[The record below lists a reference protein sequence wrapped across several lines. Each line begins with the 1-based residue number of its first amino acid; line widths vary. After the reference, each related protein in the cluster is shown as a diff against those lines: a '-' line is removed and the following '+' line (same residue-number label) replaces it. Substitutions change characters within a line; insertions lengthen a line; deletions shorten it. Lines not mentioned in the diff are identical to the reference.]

1 MPDGLDMDAAAAQ
14 LGISREAVRK
24 RLERGTLKGR
34 RVNGE
39 WVIDLTD
46 GSDDADGHS
55 DNADGHSDTRTD
67 DGRTQT
73 DGDQLVATL
82 RDEVEF
88 LRRELEARTEEI
100 RRRDHIIAGLVQR
113 IPELPSG
120 TLEEPESDEN
130 PRYEPQDTMH
140 MYRVPEPPR
149 RPWWR
154 FW

>member
-1 MPDGLDMDAAAAQ
+1 MPDGLDMDAAATR

-24 RLERGTLKGR
+24 RLERGTLKGKK
-34 RVNGE
+34 VNGQ
-39 WVIDLTD
+39 WYIDLTD
-46 GSDDADGHS
+46 CSDDTDS
-55 DNADGHSDTRTD
+55 ADGHSDTR
-67 DGRTQT
+67 T

-120 TLEEPESDEN
+120 TSEEPESDEN
-130 PRYEPQDTMH
+130 PRYEHKDTMH

>member
-1 MPDGLDMDAAAAQ
+1 MPDGLDMDAAATR

-24 RLERGTLKGR
+24 RLERGTLKGKK
-34 RVNGE
+34 VNGQ
-39 WVIDLTD
+39 WYIDLT
-46 GSDDADGHS
+46 GCSDDTDSAD
-55 DNADGHSDTRTD
+55 DHSDTRTD
-67 DGRTQT
+67 DGRTRT

-113 IPELPSG
+113 LPELSPG
-120 TLEEPESDEN
+120 TSESPESHESPRDE
-130 PRYEPQDTMH
+130 PHPGYV
-140 MYRVPEPPR
+140 YRVPEPPR